1 MSALSGT
8 FQGVFAWSAIS
19 SGNVDVAIG
28 SQTRSDNDAREIF
41 NAVDAIAGASDSEEW
56 EMMWTTSHSG
66 RRLKSARKVVAR
78 AASLTG
84 REGGGKHMGGSV
96 QGKRGG
102 IVSCEVFV
110 SNPDMS

>member
-19 SGNVDVAIG
+19 SGNVDVAMG
-28 SQTRSDNDAREIF
+28 RQTRSDNDAREIF

-84 REGGGKHMGGSV
+84 RAGRREVYGREVCKGSV
-96 QGKRGG
+96 EAGLVVKY
-102 IVSCEVFV
+102 S
-110 SNPDMS
+110 